1 MKRLCTVLTILFLA
15 LTTAGLV
22 SAQSDPFVGTWKL
35 DVAKSKFDPGPAPQ
49 SQART
54 WDASGKVSIEGVNAA
69 GKPMAY
75 GYTIKDD
82 GKDHPTMGAIP
93 NGAQTVSTKRMSA
106 NKVEANFT
114 RDGKHAETATFS
126 VSKDGKVLSIL
137 AKGTSPVDG
146 KPFTKDTV
154 WEKQ

>member
-1 MKRLCTVLTILFLA
+1 MKRLFTVFAIVA
-15 LTTAGLV
+15 LTLTAAGLV
-22 SAQSDPFVGTWKL
+22 LAQSGPFVGSWKL

-54 WDASGKVSIEGVNAA
+54 WDAAGKVSIEGINAA
-69 GKPMAY
+69 GKSMAY
-75 GYTIKDD
+75 GYTLKVD
-82 GKDHPTMGAIP
+82 GKDYPTMGAIP
-93 NGAQTVSTKRMSA
+93 NGAQTVTTKRISA

-137 AKGTSPVDG
+137 AKGTSPKDG
-146 KPFTKDTV
+146 TPFTNNTV